1 MAQSLNHPDPHEAF
15 LLSDLK
21 EKKITYEKDAKTL
34 NAATFTVNKEDHTL
48 GNMLV
53 HQLLRDPRVLFA
65 GYRVPHPLEYHFLLR
80 IQVKEGYT
88 PQEALSTAI
97 EDCISTV
104 NHMQSKFKDE
114 VERIRQEEG
123 QQDQYNIM
131 SNFSSM

>member
-53 HQLLRDPRVLFA
+53 QYVCSSRHHYMFL
-65 GYRVPHPLEYHFLLR
+65 PLNWFFL
-80 IQVKEGYT
+80 
-88 PQEALSTAI
+88 
-97 EDCISTV
+97 
-104 NHMQSKFKDE
+104 
-114 VERIRQEEG
+114 
-123 QQDQYNIM
+123 
-131 SNFSSM
+131 